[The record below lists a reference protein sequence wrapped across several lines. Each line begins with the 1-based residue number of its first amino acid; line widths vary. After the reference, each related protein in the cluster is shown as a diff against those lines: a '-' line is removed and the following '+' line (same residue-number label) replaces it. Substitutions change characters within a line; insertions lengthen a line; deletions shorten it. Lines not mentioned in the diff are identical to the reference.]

1 MSQHVF
7 GPVPSRRLGRSLG
20 VDLVPFKVCTYDCIY
35 CQLGRTTCKTTE
47 RKEWV
52 PLNEVCASLR
62 DTLDTKPDFI
72 TLSGSGEPT
81 LFSRP
86 GELIRSIKD
95 LTDVPVAVL
104 TNGSLLSLPEV
115 RAGLLEADLVVPS
128 LDAGNERLFRIVN
141 RPHEDI
147 AFDRMVEG
155 LIAFRQEYGGRYW
168 LEVLLLGGITA
179 IPAEVEQIADIA
191 AKIGPDRVHLNTATR
206 PPAEKSALAVQKA
219 ELQRL
224 AAAFGGTATVVADY
238 PATAQQ
244 GEFSARREDVLNL
257 LRRRPC
263 TVDDIAGGLGL
274 HRNEVV
280 KYVQE
285 LVDERL
291 LSTSTS
297 DGRVYYAAT
306 GQGLDPDAP

>member
-62 DTLDTKPDFI
+62 GALDTKPDFI

-104 TNGSLLSLPEV
+104 TNGSLLSVPEV

-206 PPAEKSALAVQKA
+206 PPAEKSAIAVQKA
-219 ELQRL
+219 ELERL

-244 GEFSARREDVLNL
+244 GEFAARREDVLNL

-263 TVDDIAGGLGL
+263 TVDDIAAGLGL

-280 KYVQE
+280 KYVEE

-306 GQGLDPDAP
+306 GQGLDPDGP

>member
-1 MSQHVF
+1 MSRYVF

-62 DTLDTKPDFI
+62 GALDTKPDFI

-104 TNGSLLSLPEV
+104 TNGSLLSVPEV

-179 IPAEVEQIADIA
+179 VPAEVERIAEIA
-191 AKIGPDRVHLNTATR
+191 RRIGPDRVHLNTATR

-244 GEFSARREDVLNL
+244 GEFAARREDVLNL

-306 GQGLDPDAP
+306 SQGLDLDGP

>member
-1 MSQHVF
+1 MDSHVF

-20 VDLVPFKVCTYDCIY
+20 VDLVPHKTCTYDCIY
-35 CQLGRTTCKTTE
+35 CQLGATTCKTLE
-47 RKEWV
+47 RREWAPMDDV
-52 PLNEVCASLR
+52 LGNLGAA
-62 DTLDTKPDFI
+62 LDTRPDVI

-81 LFSRP
+81 LHSRL
-86 GELIRSIKD
+86 GDLIGGIKD
-95 LTDVPVAVL
+95 VTDVPVAVL

-128 LDAGNERLFRIVN
+128 LDAGNERLFRLVN

-179 IPAEVEQIADIA
+179 VPAEVERIAEIA
-191 AKIGPDRVHLNTATR
+191 RRIGPDCVHLNTAIR
-206 PPAEKSALAVQKA
+206 PPADAAARPVPKA
-219 ELQRL
+219 DLERL
-224 AAAFGGTATVVADY
+224 AAAFDPGATVIADY
-238 PATAQQ
+238 PDTPAE
-244 GEFSARREDVLNL
+244 GEFAARRGDVLNL
-257 LRRRPC
+257 LSRRPC
-263 TVDDIAGGLGL
+263 TVEDIAGGLGL

-306 GQGLDPDAP
+306 SQGLDLDGP

>member
-104 TNGSLLSLPEV
+104 TNGSLLSVPEV

-147 AFDRMVEG
+147 AFDRMAEG

-206 PPAEKSALAVQKA
+206 PPAEKSAIAVQKA
-219 ELQRL
+219 ELERL

-244 GEFSARREDVLNL
+244 GEFAARREDVLNL

-306 GQGLDPDAP
+306 SQGLDPDGP